1 MKTKGIIISL
11 VFVSISSFAQQD
23 AQYTQYMYN
32 ATNINPAYAGSRGV
46 ISIFGLHRTQW
57 VGLEGAPITNAAAI
71 NAPINN
77 TNLGV
82 GISFLSDK
90 IGPSDQTSISADVSY
105 TIQTSNTYKLSFG
118 LKATANLLNVDYT
131 KLDRYDLTDPQF
143 QNNIN
148 NEFSP
153 NVGAGLFY
161 YSDKFYAG
169 ASIPNFIEVE
179 HFNDTKSAVESN
191 KMHYYLICGYVFDLN
206 RNLQFKPSF
215 LSKIVAGSPVQID
228 VSANFLFSEK
238 FVLGAAWRVDAAV
251 SAMAGFQ
258 ISDGL
263 FIGYGYDFETTK
275 LANYNSG
282 SHEVFLRFEILKSL
296 DRKLTPR
303 FF

>member
-11 VFVSISSFAQQD
+11 LFVTISSFAQQD

-32 ATNINPAYAGSRGV
+32 TTNINPAYAGSRGA

-57 VGLEGAPITNAAAI
+57 VGFEGAPITNAASI
-71 NAPINN
+71 NAPLEN
-77 TNLGV
+77 TNLGI
-82 GISFLSDK
+82 GLSVVNDK

-105 TIQTSNTYKLSFG
+105 TIQTSDTYKLSFG

-131 KLDRYDLTDPQF
+131 KLDRFDLTDPQF

-153 NVGAGLFY
+153 NIGAGLFY
-161 YSDKFYAG
+161 YSDKLYVG

-179 HFNDTKSAVESN
+179 HYNDTKSAAEST
-191 KMHYYLICGYVFDLN
+191 KMHYYLIGGYVFDLN

-215 LSKIVAGSPVQID
+215 LSKIVAGAPLQID
-228 VSANFLFSEK
+228 VSANFLFNEK
-238 FVLGAAWRVDAAV
+238 FVLGAAWRIDAAV

-258 ISDGL
+258 ISEGL
-263 FIGYGYDFETTK
+263 FIGYGYDFDTTK
-275 LANYNSG
+275 FANYNSG
-282 SHEVFLRFEILKSL
+282 SHEIFLRFEIFKSL

>member
-32 ATNINPAYAGSRGV
+32 ATNINPAYAGSRGA

-131 KLDRYDLTDPQF
+131 KLDRYDLSDPQF

-179 HFNDTKSAVESN
+179 HFNDTKSTVESN